1 MYFCWA
7 EEDTD
12 TGSLMKMQYEAYIQT
27 LPNSVNKD
35 LIDKV
40 GIDPRI

>member
-1 MYFCWA
+1 
-7 EEDTD
+7 
-12 TGSLMKMQYEAYIQT
+12 MKMQYEAYIQT

-40 GIDPRI
+40 GLDPRI